1 MRITIIAVGK
11 IRESWINQGVSEYYG
26 RLKRFDKIELIELP
40 EESVPIAYSAKE
52 ISRAME
58 KTGEKIISRLPDGA
72 WTVALHPNGELL
84 GSPGLANLL
93 SQLAAAGT
101 NHVAFVVG
109 GSHGLAPLVL
119 KHCKKRIS
127 FGPNIFP
134 HRLFRVMLLEQIYRA
149 RKIMAGET
157 YHK

>member
-11 IRESWINQGVSEYYG
+11 IRESWINQGISEYCG
-26 RLKRFDKIELIELP
+26 RLRRFDTIKLVELP
-40 EESVPIAYSAKE
+40 DEPMPIAYSEKE

-58 KTGEKIISRLPDGA
+58 KTGERIISRLPVGA
-72 WTVALHPNGELL
+72 WAVALHPDGELL
-84 GSPGLANLL
+84 GSPGLADML
-93 SQLAAAGT
+93 SQLSVAGT
-101 NHVAFVVG
+101 HHVAFVVG
-109 GSHGLAPLVL
+109 GSQGLAPLVL
-119 KHCKKRIS
+119 KRCDKRVS

-149 RKIMAGET
+149 RKIMMGQT